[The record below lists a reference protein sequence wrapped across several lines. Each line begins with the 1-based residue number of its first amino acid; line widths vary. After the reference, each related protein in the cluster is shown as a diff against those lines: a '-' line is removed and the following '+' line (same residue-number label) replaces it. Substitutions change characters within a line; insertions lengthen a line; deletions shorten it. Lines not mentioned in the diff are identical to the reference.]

1 VTAKPTQPKRLL
13 HFEFTTMDAALKMV
27 ESLVTQGAQCAIAPL
42 ERRRGFTVSA
52 PDRVCY
58 APAPTEGVAA

>member
-1 VTAKPTQPKRLL
+1 
-13 HFEFTTMDAALKMV
+13 MDAALKMV

-42 ERRRGFTVSA
+42 EHRKGFTVSA

>member
-1 VTAKPTQPKRLL
+1 VTAKPTPPKRLL

-27 ESLVTQGAQCAIAPL
+27 ESLVTQGCQTAIAPL
-42 ERRRGFTVSA
+42 KERKGFTVSA
-52 PDRVCY
+52 PDRACY

>member
-1 VTAKPTQPKRLL
+1 MKPTPPKRLL

-27 ESLVTQGAQCAIAPL
+27 ESLVTQGCQAAIAPL
-42 ERRRGFTVSA
+42 KERPGFTVSA
-52 PDRVCY
+52 PDRVSY

>member
-42 ERRRGFTVSA
+42 KERKGFTVSA
-52 PDRVCY
+52 PDRVSY
-58 APAPTEGVAA
+58 APAPTEGAAA

>member
-1 VTAKPTQPKRLL
+1 MTAKPTPQKRLL
-13 HFEFTTMDAALKMV
+13 HFEFITMDAALKVV

-42 ERRRGFTVSA
+42 EHRKGFTVSA

-58 APAPTEGVAA
+58 APTPTEGVAA